1 MILKRLGIGKKSEY
15 FLEAEPLSADE
26 TKAHTEAKVAAVPAK
41 APDAPAADAPAAAVS
56 TPAKAKPTEAKPA
69 EAKQKKLKKTK
80 AADEPKASAPAPA
93 PKAAPAPKPEPTVVN
108 FATDYLLTIGT
119 PRRRPGPSLDS
130 FKDMAKQVNP
140 RK

>member
-41 APDAPAADAPAAAVS
+41 APDAPAEVKPAE
-56 TPAKAKPTEAKPA
+56 AKPVEAKPA

-80 AADEPKASAPAPA
+80 AAEEPAASAPA
-93 PKAAPAPKPEPTVVN
+93 PKAAPAPKPAPTVVN